1 MALCFCLSL
10 AGIGCGSTDQDPA
23 AAPTLASMSLSADL
37 TSPSSFYDF
46 PYPSDL
52 RLTEKGTPD
61 VRGVPFPSFVT
72 LFNGLRDVAAQHPGF
87 PVVPVAYFKLSA
99 PPKALDASHV
109 FPADKAS
116 PVLLIDIDEASSER
130 GALIPTVATSPEPDG
145 YVPENLIAI
154 AARPG
159 FVLHPKR
166 RYAFVVTK
174 GVHDARGLPLGAS
187 PEIDALRKGIAPPG
201 AQGAAAV
208 ALYAPLWPTLQM
220 IGVDPADV
228 AAATV
233 FTTGDVVA
241 ELADLST
248 ALLAKYSVTLTD
260 IAVDPDD
267 GAAHDRY
274 CELHAKVTFPQ
285 FQRGTPPFDTEG
297 LFDFQ
302 ADGLP
307 AKQRDEAAPVVI
319 SIPKGEMPA
328 AGYPLVMY
336 FHGSGGLSAA
346 LVDRGTWTPQ
356 SDATKCPE
364 KSLDEWLGVKGCNT
378 KGEGPAHVLAP
389 YGFAMAGSALPVN
402 PERLP
407 GAAETEYLNFNNL
420 AEGRDLFRQG
430 VIEQRMLIEALSKL
444 EIPPAAVSACSG
456 LSLPAGATSYR
467 FDMKNLFAQGQ
478 SMGGQYTNLISAVEP
493 RVRAS
498 VPTGAGGFWS
508 HFILITPLYED
519 PASLVGTILLG
530 TNASLTFMHPALQ
543 IFETAWEAV
552 DPVVYM
558 PRLAR
563 RPLAG
568 HPVRSIYEPAGEG
581 DSYFAEETYDAMALA
596 YGHEEAGDVVW
607 PSTQDALKLAG
618 KGGIT
623 PYPVSQNL
631 TSEDGTKY
639 TGVIVQYKGDGVYD
653 PHALYSQLDDVKH
666 QYGCFLSSILATGV
680 ALVPAPAPLGS
691 PCSK

>member
-1 MALCFCLSL
+1 MLLAPLPAL
-10 AGIGCGSTDQDPA
+10 AAGCGSPGDGPA
-23 AAPTLASMSLSADL
+23 APQLTVASLSFSADL
-37 TSPSSFYDF
+37 TSPAAFYDF

-52 RLTEKGTPD
+52 RLTDKGTPD
-61 VRGVPFPSFVT
+61 LRGLPYPEFVT
-72 LFNGLRDVAAQHPGF
+72 LFAGLRDVAQEHPGF
-87 PVVPVAYFKLSA
+87 PVVPAAYFKFSRPLA
-99 PPKALDASHV
+99 ALDAAHV
-109 FPADKAS
+109 YPADAKS
-116 PVLLIDIDEASSER
+116 PVLLIDIDEASTER
-130 GALIPTVATSPEPDG
+130 GTLIPTVATTPEPDA
-145 YVPENLIAI
+145 YVPDNLLAV

-166 RYAFVVTK
+166 RYAFVVMK
-174 GVHDARGLPLGAS
+174 SIVDAAGSAIGAAK
-187 PEIDALRKGIAPPG
+187 EIDALRIGNAPEG
-201 AQGAAAV
+201 ALGKKALE
-208 ALYAPLWPTLQM
+208 LYAPLWPTLTEAG
-220 IGVDPADV
+220 INTADV

-233 FTTGDVVA
+233 FTTGDVVE
-241 ELADLST
+241 ELAKLST
-248 ALLAKYSVTLTD
+248 DLVAKYSVTLTD

-274 CELHAKVTFPQ
+274 CELHAKVLYPQ

-307 AKQRDEAAPVVI
+307 LKQRDEEAPVVI
-319 SIPKGEMPA
+319 SLPKGEMPA

-346 LVDRGTWTPQ
+346 LVDRGKWVPTTDT
-356 SDATKCPE
+356 SNCPE
-364 KSLDEWLGVKGCNT
+364 HTTDEWDGVMGCNT

-407 GAAETEYLNFNNL
+407 GAGETEYLNFNNL

-430 VIEQRMLIEALSKL
+430 VIEQRMLIEALSKI
-444 EIPPAAVSACSG
+444 EIPEAAVAACSG
-456 LSLPAGATSYR
+456 LSLPPGATGYR

-478 SMGGQYTNLISAVEP
+478 SMGGQYTNLVGSVEP
-493 RVRAS
+493 RIRAV

-508 HFILITPLYED
+508 HFILITPLYDD
-519 PASLVGTILLG
+519 PASLVGTLLLG
-530 TNASLTFMHPALQ
+530 THAELTFMHPALQ

-552 DPVVYM
+552 DPIVYM

-563 RPLAG
+563 RPLMG
-568 HPVRSIYEPAGEG
+568 HPIRSIYEPVGQG
-581 DSYFAEETYDAMALA
+581 DSYFAEPTYDAMALS
-596 YGHEEAGDVVW
+596 YGHKEAGDIVW
-607 PSTQDALKLAG
+607 PSMQEALALSG
-618 KGGIT
+618 KDGLE

-639 TGVIVQYKGDGVYD
+639 TGIVVQYKGDGVYD
-653 PHALYSQLDDVKH
+653 PHAIYSQLDEVKH
-666 QYGCFLSSILATGV
+666 QYGCFLSSILKGGPPS
-680 ALVPAPAPLGS
+680 VPAPS
-691 PCSK
+691 KIDTPCP